1 MIHLVVWSLL
11 LYHTSTHLVNSKSAF
26 LPFAKRICE
35 MLMTVG
41 EVAEYLKVRKE
52 TVYGWIKDREIA
64 AIYLDRAIRIDEKDL
79 ANFVNRHRKD
89 AKR

>member
-1 MIHLVVWSLL
+1 
-11 LYHTSTHLVNSKSAF
+11 
-26 LPFAKRICE
+26 

>member
-1 MIHLVVWSLL
+1 
-11 LYHTSTHLVNSKSAF
+11 
-26 LPFAKRICE
+26 

-64 AIYLDRAIRIDEKDL
+64 AIYLDRAIRIDERDL
-79 ANFVNRHRKD
+79 ADFIKKHRKD
-89 AKR
+89 AKK

>member
-1 MIHLVVWSLL
+1 MAI
-11 LYHTSTHLVNSKSAF
+11 

-35 MLMTVG
+35 MLMTVS

-64 AIYLDRAIRIDEKDL
+64 AIYLDRAIRIDERDL
-79 ANFVNRHRKD
+79 AIFISQRRKD
-89 AKR
+89 AKK

>member
-1 MIHLVVWSLL
+1 
-11 LYHTSTHLVNSKSAF
+11 
-26 LPFAKRICE
+26 

-79 ANFVNRHRKD
+79 ANFVNKHRKD
-89 AKR
+89 ARK

>member
-1 MIHLVVWSLL
+1 
-11 LYHTSTHLVNSKSAF
+11 
-26 LPFAKRICE
+26 
-35 MLMTVG
+35 MLMTVS

-64 AIYLDRAIRIDEKDL
+64 AIYLDRTIRIDERDL
-79 ANFVNRHRKD
+79 AIFISQRRKD